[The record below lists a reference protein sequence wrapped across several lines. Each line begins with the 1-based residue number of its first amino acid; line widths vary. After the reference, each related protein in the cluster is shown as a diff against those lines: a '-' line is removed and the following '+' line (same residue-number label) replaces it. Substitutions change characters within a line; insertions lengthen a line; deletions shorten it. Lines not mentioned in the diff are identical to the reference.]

1 MITPLKFFFFF
12 SLLVLDSRWAIIQ
25 RNRKCLKSFLSTRF
39 YFILFC
45 LLGPKGPSTERVEFL
60 FFSPTVPWTKT
71 PAKKLPVSLIHFL
84 VLHFS
89 GCWLKIFFFLR
100 ALDCQLAQVK
110 RFTGKKTV
118 SLELFFCWDPPRFF
132 YFRPGEERN
141 FRSISRKWFR
151 NQKGKKGN
159 WKFEL
164 EILDSWRADAREW
177 LIGCRID
184 ALPINWNDWRMCG
197 KLPSTPL
204 VH

>member
-60 FFSPTVPWTKT
+60 YISPTVQPKKT
-71 PAKKLPVSLIHFL
+71 FRFSNSLSRVALFGLLIKQFFTSSRLPISAGEKIH
-84 VLHFS
+84 
-89 GCWLKIFFFLR
+89 WEKN
-100 ALDCQLAQVK
+100 
-110 RFTGKKTV
+110 RFTGTV
-118 SLELFFCWDPPRFF
+118 FLLRPVPFL

-177 LIGCRID
+177 LIG
-184 ALPINWNDWRMCG
+184 WNRCIAD
-197 KLPSTPL
+197 
-204 VH
+204 